1 MGFFALGVA
10 TVVMLAT
17 FLLGMHVASSLGLLG
32 LSLLSIFGDRP
43 LWDLA
48 GLVAWN
54 TNTSFVL
61 VAIPLFLLMGEL
73 LLRSGE
79 SDRMYRVLAHWLSP
93 IPGGLLHSNIAAC
106 AVFSAVSGSSV
117 ATAATIGSVA
127 LPSFRARG
135 YDERLV
141 LGSLASGGALG
152 NLIPPGIAFIVY
164 GVLMEVSIGQLYIA
178 GIVPGLL
185 MTILFMGVILAFAL
199 ARPQMAPREPAVAWP
214 VMLWGL
220 VQMLPTVLLIFLVLG
235 TLYLGVATPTE
246 SAAFGVSGAFVLA
259 LIGRKVNLS
268 MLKASFLS
276 SARSTAVVLLIVTAA
291 FLLNS
296 AFAILGI
303 PYAVAKAITA
313 MQLSPAVTMVAIVIL
328 YLVLGTFMDGF
339 SMMVTTIPVIL
350 PILKAQNFD
359 LIWFGVLAV
368 MLTEA
373 ALISPPEGL
382 NLYVIQAF
390 RTKGPAGQAPGTIM
404 DVYIGVLPFFA
415 AYVLGIV
422 MVIWWPPLATW
433 LPTTMKWRP

>member
-1 MGFFALGVA
+1 VAFVALGVA
-10 TVVMLAT
+10 TVVMLTA
-17 FLLGMHVASSLGLLG
+17 FLLGLHVASSLGLLG
-32 LSLLSIFGDRP
+32 LSLLSVFGDRP
-43 LWDLA
+43 LWDLV

-79 SDRMYRVLAHWLSP
+79 SDRLYRVLAHWLSP

-106 AVFSAVSGSSV
+106 ATFSAVSGSSV

-127 LPSFRARG
+127 LPAFRTRG

-141 LGSLASGGALG
+141 LGSLAAGGALG

-164 GVLMEVSIGQLYIA
+164 GVLMEVSIGRLYIA
-178 GIVPGLL
+178 GIVPGVLVSL
-185 MTILFMGVILAFAL
+185 LFMAL
-199 ARPQMAPREPAVAWP
+199 IFTCARIWPEKAPREPAVSWA
-214 VMLWGL
+214 VMLRGVVDL
-220 VQMLPTVLLIFLVLG
+220 LPTAILIFLVLG

-259 LIGRKVNLS
+259 LLARRVTPA
-268 MLKASFLS
+268 MLKGAFLS
-276 SARSTAVVLLIVTAA
+276 SARSTAVVMLILTGA
-291 FLLNS
+291 FILNS
-296 AFAILGI
+296 TFGLLGI
-303 PYAVAKAITA
+303 PFAVSKAVAA
-313 MQLSPAVTMVAIVIL
+313 MQLTPLMTIVALVVL

-339 SMMVTTIPVIL
+339 AMLVTTIPVIL
-350 PILKAQNFD
+350 PVLKAQNID
-359 LIWFGVLAV
+359 LIWFGVIAV

-390 RTKGPAGQAPGTIM
+390 RKQAPDGTPPGTIM
-404 DVYIGVLPFFA
+404 DVYVGVLPFF
-415 AYVLGIV
+415 VVMMFGIALVV
-422 MVIWWPPLATW
+422 MFPELAVW
-433 LPTTMKWRP
+433 LPNTMRGGS

>member
-1 MGFFALGVA
+1 MGFVALGVA
-10 TVVMLAT
+10 TVVMLAA
-17 FLLGMHVASSLGLLG
+17 FLAGLHVASSLGLLG

-43 LWDLA
+43 LWDLV

-106 AVFSAVSGSSV
+106 ATFSAVSGSSV

-127 LPSFRARG
+127 LPAFRTRG
-135 YDERLV
+135 YNERLV
-141 LGSLASGGALG
+141 LGSLAGGGALG

-164 GVLMEVSIGQLYIA
+164 GVLMEVSIGRLYIA
-178 GIVPGLL
+178 GIVPGIMVSL
-185 MTILFMGVILAFAL
+185 LFMLFIYVVAL
-199 ARPQMAPREPAVAWP
+199 IRPHWAPREPAVPWP
-214 VMLWGL
+214 VMVHGL
-220 VQMLPTVLLIFLVLG
+220 VDLLPTFVLIFLVLG
-235 TLYLGVATPTE
+235 TIYLGVATPTE

-259 LIGRKVNLS
+259 LLAHRVNPA
-268 MLKASFLS
+268 MLRGVFLS
-276 SARSTAVVLLIVTAA
+276 TARSTAVVMLILTGA
-291 FLLNS
+291 FVLNS
-296 AFAILGI
+296 TFALLGI
-303 PYAVAKAITA
+303 PHAISQAVAA
-313 MQLSPAVTMVAIVIL
+313 MKLTPLATIGVLVAL

-339 SMMVTTIPVIL
+339 AMMVTTIPVIL
-350 PILKAQNFD
+350 PVLKAQNID
-359 LIWFGVLAV
+359 LVWFGVIAV

-390 RTKGPAGQAPGTIM
+390 RKPGGDGRRGTIM
-404 DVYIGVLPFFA
+404 DVYLGVTPFF
-415 AYVLGIV
+415 VLMMLGIV
-422 MVIWWPPLATW
+422 LVIAFPQLAVW
-433 LPTTMKWRP
+433 LPNTMRGN

>member
-1 MGFFALGVA
+1 MGFVALGVA
-10 TVVMLAT
+10 TVVMLAA
-17 FLLGMHVASSLGLLG
+17 FLLGLHVASSLGLLG
-32 LSLLSIFGDRP
+32 LSLMSIFGDRP
-43 LWDLA
+43 LWDLL

-79 SDRMYRVLAHWLSP
+79 SDRLYRVLAHWMGW
-93 IPGGLLHSNIAAC
+93 IPGGLLHSNITAC

-127 LPSFRARG
+127 LPAFRVRG

-141 LGSLASGGALG
+141 LGTLAAGGALG

-164 GVLMEVSIGQLYIA
+164 GVMMEVSIGRLYIA

-185 MTILFMGVILAFAL
+185 VALCFMAVILAFAL
-199 ARPQMAPREPAVAWP
+199 VRPGMAPREPAVRWP
-214 VMLWGL
+214 VMLRGI
-220 VQMLPTVLLIFLVLG
+220 VDMVPTAALIFLVLG
-235 TLYLGVATPTE
+235 TLYLGLATPTE
-246 SAAFGVSGAFVLA
+246 SAAFGVMGAFVLA
-259 LIGRKVNLS
+259 LLAGKVNRP
-268 MLKASFLS
+268 MLRAVFLS
-276 SARSTAVVLLIVTAA
+276 TGRSTAIVMLILTGA
-291 FLLNS
+291 FVLNS
-296 AFAILGI
+296 TFALLGI
-303 PYAVAKAITA
+303 PMAV
-313 MQLSPAVTMVAIVIL
+313 SRAVTALELTPIMTMAAIVAL

-339 SMMVTTIPVIL
+339 AMMVTTIPVLL

-359 LIWFGVLAV
+359 LVWFGVLAV

-390 RTKGPAGQAPGTIM
+390 RKHGLPSTSGTIM
-404 DVYIGVLPFFA
+404 DVYVGVLPFFA
-415 AYVLGIV
+415 VYVLGIALV
-422 MVIWWPPLATW
+422 MLFPQIALW
-433 LPTTMKWRP
+433 LPTTMRGN

>member
-1 MGFFALGVA
+1 MGFVALGVA
-10 TVVMLAT
+10 TVVMLVA
-17 FLLGMHVASSLGLLG
+17 FMIGLHVAASLGLLG

-43 LWDLA
+43 LWDLV
-48 GLVAWN
+48 GLIAWN

-127 LPSFRARG
+127 LPAFRRRN
-135 YDERLV
+135 YNERLV
-141 LGSLASGGALG
+141 LGSLAGGGALG

-164 GVLMEVSIGQLYIA
+164 GVLMEVSIGRLYIA
-178 GIVPGLL
+178 GIIPGILVSL
-185 MTILFMGVILAFAL
+185 LFMLFIFVVAL
-199 ARPQMAPREPAVAWP
+199 VRPQWAPREPAVGWP
-214 VMLWGL
+214 VMLRGL
-220 VQMLPTVLLIFLVLG
+220 LDLLPTFVLIFLVLG
-235 TLYLGVATPTE
+235 TIYLGVATPTE

-259 LIGRKVNLS
+259 LLARRVTPA
-268 MLKASFLS
+268 MLRGCFLS
-276 SARSTAVVLLIVTAA
+276 TARSTAVVMLILTGA
-291 FLLNS
+291 FILNS
-296 AFAILGI
+296 TFALLGI
-303 PYAVAKAITA
+303 PSAISQTVTA
-313 MQLSPAVTMVAIVIL
+313 MNLTPLATIAMLVVL

-339 SMMVTTIPVIL
+339 AMMVTTIPVIL
-350 PILKAQNFD
+350 PMLKAQNID
-359 LIWFGVLAV
+359 LVWFGVIAV

-390 RTKGPAGQAPGTIM
+390 RKPAEDGGRGTIM
-404 DVYIGVLPFFA
+404 DVYYGVTPFFA
-415 AYVLGIV
+415 LMMLGVVL
-422 MVIWWPPLATW
+422 VIAFPELAVW
-433 LPTTMKWRP
+433 LTNTMRGK

>member
-10 TVVMLAT
+10 TVVMIVA
-17 FLLGMHVASSLGLLG
+17 FLLGLHVASSLGLLG
-32 LSLLSIFGDRP
+32 VSLMAVFADRP
-43 LWDLA
+43 LYDML
-48 GLVAWN
+48 GLVSWN

-79 SDRMYRVLAHWLSP
+79 SDRMYRVIAQWMSP

-127 LPSFRARG
+127 LPAFRARG

-141 LGSLASGGALG
+141 LGTLASGGALG

-164 GVLMEVSIGQLYIA
+164 GVMMEVSIGRLYIA
-178 GIVPGLL
+178 GILPGLL
-185 MTILFMGVILAFAL
+185 VTLLLMTVIFAFAIL
-199 ARPQMAPREPAVAWP
+199 RPDMAPREPAPPWSV
-214 VMLWGL
+214 LLRGL
-220 VQMLPTVLLIFLVLG
+220 IYLVPTAVLIFLVLG

-246 SAAFGVSGAFVLA
+246 SAAFGVMGAFVLA
-259 LIGRKVNLS
+259 LLSGKVSLP
-268 MLKASFLS
+268 MLRATFLS
-276 SARSTAVVLLIVTAA
+276 TARSTAIVMLILTGA
-291 FLLNS
+291 FILNTT
-296 AFAILGI
+296 FALLGI
-303 PYAVAKAITA
+303 PYAVSKAVTA
-313 MQLSPAVTMVAIVIL
+313 MELTPAMTILALVVL

-350 PILKAQNFD
+350 PILKVQNFD
-359 LIWFGVLAV
+359 LVWFGVLAV

-390 RTKGPAGQAPGTIM
+390 RKQDPNLRQQGTIM

-415 AYVLGIV
+415 VYILGIIIV
-422 MVIWWPPLATW
+422 MLLPDVALW
-433 LPTTMKWRP
+433 LPRTMRGN